1 MAYLGNNPSQQA
13 FAPAVDYFNGNASTV
28 AFTLSRPVATTAQV
42 QVTIENVPQNPSSS
56 FTVSGSTITFTSA
69 PPSGT
74 SNIYVQY
81 TSPITQVVALPQDPQ
96 VFGNLQFS
104 SVGARITGDMS
115 STPHVNRVSFQSSV
129 VNGATSP
136 FFIPNGTSTIA
147 SIVVANASDPTNS
160 SYGQI
165 VIVGSTDVRF
175 ISGILGTGTYLP
187 MTLYTGGSERVRI
200 DTSGNMG
207 IGTSINSVYDGVAQP
222 RPLVVQSASTA
233 TGQYDSTNALVICNS
248 DTTTNNASQLNFAA
262 ITGASTNQYTSA
274 VISCIY
280 GARTNTIY
288 PSGILTFATST
299 AAHAPLERM
308 RIDSSG
314 TVFMGQTTNPAT
326 GTLVL
331 KVPTGTG
338 NGINAQITS
347 NTGTSYPFSNYN
359 ASSAYVGGI
368 SCTSSATAFPT
379 SSDKRLKKNIKDAP
393 SAINKILTAQVVS
406 HDWLNDVAHV
416 EYGFVAQDLQ
426 DTIPQAVVEGT
437 DKEDGSIDMPWG
449 VDYSKIVPLLVKSIQ
464 EQQALIIQLQADV
477 AALKGIK

>member
-1 MAYLGNNPSQQA
+1 MSFIGNTPSQQA

-28 AFTLSRPVATTAQV
+28 AFTLSRPVASVAQV

-81 TSPITQVVALPQDPQ
+81 TSPITQVIAPGQGTVTAT
-96 VFGNLQFS
+96 S
-104 SVGARITGDMS
+104 MAS
-115 STPHVNRVSFQSSV
+115 STGTGSAVF
-129 VNGATSP
+129 ATSP
-136 FFIPNGTSTIA
+136 TLTTPVING
-147 SIVVANASDPTNS
+147 
-160 SYGQI
+160 
-165 VIVGSTDVRF
+165 F
-175 ISGILGTGTYLP
+175 TG
-187 MTLYTGGSERVRI
+187 
-200 DTSGNMG
+200 DTSVINIGSGQVYKDASGNVG

-288 PSGILTFATST
+288 PSGILTFATSPAT
-299 AAHAPLERM
+299 QAPVERM
-308 RIDSSG
+308 RIDSNGLLMLSTTSALG
-314 TVFMGQTTNPAT
+314 RFTVSNPSNAT
-326 GTLVL
+326 VGVFIQSTVAGDVGNDELRIG
-331 KVPTGTG
+331 KYDNNSTSSQIFARFTINNAANGCGSITG
-338 NGINAQITS
+338 NGANSAAFGS
-347 NTGTSYPFSNYN
+347 FSDERLKEN
-359 ASSAYVGGI
+359 I
-368 SCTSSATAFPT
+368 SCLPT
-379 SSDKRLKKNIKDAP
+379 QLDNVLALRPVEFDYKDGSGHQIGFIAQEMQ
-393 SAINKILTAQVVS
+393 AIYPDTVGDDGTEEKILTITG
-406 HDWLNDVAHV
+406 W
-416 EYGFVAQDLQ
+416 
-426 DTIPQAVVEGT
+426 
-437 DKEDGSIDMPWG
+437 DKTTAR
-449 VDYSKIVPLLVKSIQ
+449 LVKAIQ